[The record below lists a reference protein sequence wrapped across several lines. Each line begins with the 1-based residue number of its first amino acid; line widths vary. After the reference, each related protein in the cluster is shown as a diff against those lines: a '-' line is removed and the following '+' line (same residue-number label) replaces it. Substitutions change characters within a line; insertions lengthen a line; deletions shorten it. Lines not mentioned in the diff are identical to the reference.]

1 MTVCAYV
8 VIIRKI
14 QKQQIHERM
23 NKTNQ
28 KRFGHWVP
36 RFLCVVLF
44 SFVCV
49 ATQSHAQESTVKK
62 KTTAVPLKKQL
73 TGWIDIG
80 RFDSITGEKNGE
92 VHITDSTG
100 TLITNISQV
109 VPGSTYIL
117 KRANTG
123 LWVIPPGSLAKGRYY
138 EIETTLNANVILI
151 SLSRPQKSPEKN
163 FPGYWIKVKV
173 IQAG

>member
-1 MTVCAYV
+1 
-8 VIIRKI
+8 
-14 QKQQIHERM
+14 M

-36 RFLCVVLF
+36 RFLCAVLF

-49 ATQSHAQESTVKK
+49 TTQSHAQESTQKK
-62 KTTAVPLKKQL
+62 KISTMPLKNQL
-73 TGWIDIG
+73 TGWVDIG

-109 VPGSTYIL
+109 APGHTYIL
-117 KRANTG
+117 KKANTG
-123 LWVIPPGSLAKGRYY
+123 LWVTPPGALQKGKYY

-173 IQAG
+173 IKAG

>member
-1 MTVCAYV
+1 
-8 VIIRKI
+8 
-14 QKQQIHERM
+14 M

-49 ATQSHAQESTVKK
+49 TTQSHAQESTQKK
-62 KTTAVPLKKQL
+62 KAPVVPLKKQL
-73 TGWIDIG
+73 TGWIEIG
-80 RFDSITGEKNGE
+80 KFDSITGEKNGE
-92 VHITDSTG
+92 VYITDSTG
-100 TLITNISQV
+100 ILITNISQV
-109 VPGSTYIL
+109 VPGHTYIL
-117 KRANTG
+117 KKAGTG
-123 LWVIPPGSLAKGRYY
+123 LWVTPPGALPKGKYY

-151 SLSRPQKSPEKN
+151 SLSHPQKSSEKT
-163 FPGYWIKVKV
+163 FPGYWVKVKV